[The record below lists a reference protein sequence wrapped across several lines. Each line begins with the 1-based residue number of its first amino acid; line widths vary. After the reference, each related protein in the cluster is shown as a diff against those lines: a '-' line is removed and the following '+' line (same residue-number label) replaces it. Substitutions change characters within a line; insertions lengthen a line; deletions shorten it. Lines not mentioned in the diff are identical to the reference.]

1 MVISTG
7 DGDLGLILVI
17 PGGGEDSE
25 IVGEA
30 SHINSVVSFVVL
42 SVGGVLCSKV
52 SFSCLFVS
60 ERVRPLV
67 PCRLGLEVTVSQ
79 S

>member
-42 SVGGVLCSKV
+42 SVGGVRATCGFSVAACAAACLVFSK
-52 SFSCLFVS
+52 SLWAAPMAFI
-60 ERVRPLV
+60 
-67 PCRLGLEVTVSQ
+67 
-79 S
+79 